1 MTTIGQPSESPK
13 PRSANPWIVAAAVI
27 GLIVVAIAVYVL
39 FIRPQPLDTVPIE
52 SQLEESPEFLQSLP
66 FNAVERVEC
75 PDDVEVEEG
84 GEFQC
89 TVYGPRGRSTV
100 IDLVQLDTEGS
111 VDIVFND

>member
-13 PRSANPWIVAAAVI
+13 PRSTNPWIVAAAVI

-39 FIRPQPLDTVPIE
+39 FIRPQPLDTAPIE